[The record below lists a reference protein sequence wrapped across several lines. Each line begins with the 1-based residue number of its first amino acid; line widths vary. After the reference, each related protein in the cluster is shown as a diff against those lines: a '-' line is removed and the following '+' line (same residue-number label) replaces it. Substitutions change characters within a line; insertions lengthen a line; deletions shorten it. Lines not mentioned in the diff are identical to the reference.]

1 MSTTSTVIQ
10 ERPAYIQGYDEALLQ
25 RIFGKDDG
33 SGTFTGGLI
42 DNPDLFNTLNYTQA
56 DSALQDSVANSFGTA
71 EQRQGFMDRYQPYFM
86 DATGTPKYLPQA
98 DTGMSTGSDTIAGAL
113 TDYFPKAQ
121 GYLDQGL
128 GGVDAERIYDTE
140 TLGAKI
146 RADEGTQG
154 FDARSRGENLLGD
167 ARTAVKGGLGKF
179 DPSTVDE
186 FMNPYQ
192 EKVMDA
198 ALAKIDRE
206 AAKSRQAGAAQA
218 IGQGAFGGSRA
229 GVQAAETERAIAEQK
244 QNTIAGLM
252 SQGYDKAMTGAQ
264 SAFENAQKRG
274 IAGGQQLG
282 SIGSTQLGAEEKSF
296 EGAEGRML
304 KAADMY
310 RTMGLSSA
318 EAQARAGEDEK
329 KRSLETGRLTG
340 GLGASIGQMGGYQ
353 ADIGKAYGNLANTS
367 ANIGGTYAG
376 MAPSDM
382 GFMYEL
388 GGKERQYDQQYN
400 DFARAN
406 EALKTTD
413 ALAPYS
419 YGQNFLT
426 GSPSASMYGEFTQG
440 PNTAP
445 NPFLQGVGAY
455 ATYQGM
461 NK

>member
-56 DSALQDSVANSFGTA
+56 DNALQDSVANSFGTA

-140 TLGAKI
+140 TLGAKV

-167 ARTAVKGGLGKF
+167 ARTAVYGGLGKF

-206 AAKSRQAGAAQA
+206 AAKSRQAGAAKA

-367 ANIGGTYAG
+367 ANIGSTYAG

-426 GSPSASMYGEFTQG
+426 GSPSASMYGQFTQG

>member
-167 ARTAVKGGLGKF
+167 ARTAVRGGLGKF

-206 AAKSRQAGAAQA
+206 AAKSRQAGAAKA

-282 SIGSTQLGAEEKSF
+282 SIGSTQLGAEGKSF

>member
-56 DSALQDSVANSFGTA
+56 DNALQDSVANSFGTA

-140 TLGAKI
+140 TLGAKV

-167 ARTAVKGGLGKF
+167 ARTAVYGGLGKF

-206 AAKSRQAGAAQA
+206 AAKSRQAGAAKA

-282 SIGSTQLGAEEKSF
+282 SIGSTQLGAEGKSF

-367 ANIGGTYAG
+367 ANIGSTYAG

-426 GSPSASMYGEFTQG
+426 GSPSASMYGQFTQG